1 MRKRTVLSYTLM
13 AIGTASL
20 FGPAT
25 VSNAEILDDS
35 TVGIT
40 YALEQYVSSLDIKE
54 EQTEEE
60 QQVKDAEGE
69 QKEQPQE
76 TEKTSNAKY
85 PEFEGKCLAYVEEAV
100 NVRQEPDENSERVG
114 SLPVN
119 GIALVVEKGENWT
132 KIESG
137 ITEGYVRN
145 DFLLF
150 GDAAGAYAE
159 ETCPKVA
166 KVNTV
171 TLNVRSEQ
179 DEAADCLTQIPE
191 GESYEVIPT
200 DDEIDGWTYIKVDS
214 DIEGY
219 VSSEYV
225 EISYGFSH
233 AISVAEEEEIRKQ
246 KEAEEAARYAE
257 MTSTKRQ
264 EVVNYALQ
272 FLGNPYVYGGT
283 SLTNGT
289 DCSGFTM
296 SVYAHFGYGIPRTAG
311 AQMDGLSS
319 VSLDSIQPGDLLFYR
334 GSDGS
339 IGHVTMY
346 IGGGQVVHA
355 SSSTTGIIISSVGY
369 RTPCAAA
376 RVIWD

>member
-1 MRKRTVLSYTLM
+1 MKKNVIFGLALAAVGTVGMMIPGFDSQ
-13 AIGTASL
+13 
-20 FGPAT
+20 
-25 VSNAEILDDS
+25 AEILDDS

-40 YALEQYVSSLDIKE
+40 YALDAYVDSLQIKEIKE
-54 EQTEEE
+54 EDVASEEE
-60 QQVKDAEGE
+60 A
-69 QKEQPQE
+69 P
-76 TEKTSNAKY
+76 TCKY

-100 NVRQEPDENSERVG
+100 NVRKEPDEESERVG
-114 SLPVN
+114 SLPVH
-119 GIALVVEKGENWT
+119 GIALVVEKGDTWT

-137 ITEGYVRN
+137 ITLGYVRN
-145 DFLLF
+145 DYLLF

-166 KVNTV
+166 KVNTT
-171 TLNVRSEQ
+171 TLYVRAGQ
-179 DEAADCLTQIPE
+179 DEGSDCLTMIPE
-191 GESYEVIPT
+191 GESYEVIPR
-200 DDEIDGWTYIKVDS
+200 DDDVEGWTYIKVDS

-219 VSSEYV
+219 VSSDYV
-225 EISYGFSH
+225 DISYGFSH
-233 AISVAEEEEIRKQ
+233 AISVAEEEEIRKREE
-246 KEAEEAARYAE
+246 EAEQARLAE

-272 FLGNPYVYGGT
+272 FVGNPYVYGGT

-296 SVYAHFGYGIPRTAG
+296 SVYAHFGYGIPRTAA
-311 AQMDGLSS
+311 AQQQGLTN
-319 VSLDSIQPGDLLFYR
+319 VDLDSIQPGDLLFYK
-334 GSDGS
+334 GNGGS

-355 SSSTTGIIISSVGY
+355 SSSTTGIIVSNIGY

-376 RVIWD
+376 RIIWD